1 MFELNVEM
9 KKHCR
14 NFRKMKMG
22 CGFFFFEVDLNTH
35 VLLTLYLFIQM
46 PRRVSERQSC
56 DILENKGGS
65 EQYLNMTTLI
75 VVKLN
80 FAYHK
85 LYKQKHMWQWC
96 KQ

>member
-46 PRRVSERQSC
+46 PRRVSER
-56 DILENKGGS
+56 
-65 EQYLNMTTLI
+65 
-75 VVKLN
+75 
-80 FAYHK
+80 
-85 LYKQKHMWQWC
+85 
-96 KQ
+96 